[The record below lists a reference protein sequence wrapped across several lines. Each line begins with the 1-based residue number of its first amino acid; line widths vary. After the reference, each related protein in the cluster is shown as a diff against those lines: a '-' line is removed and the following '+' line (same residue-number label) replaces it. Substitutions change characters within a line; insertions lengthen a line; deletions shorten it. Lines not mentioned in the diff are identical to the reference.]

1 MAGDGS
7 DVHSILAPVDIS
19 MPSFGVDIAKNLL
32 QIQNGPEWVKM
43 YSFID
48 IAINS
53 A

>member
-7 DVHSILAPVDIS
+7 DVHSILAP
-19 MPSFGVDIAKNLL
+19 SFGVDIAKNLL
-32 QIQNGPEWVKM
+32 KIQNRPEWIKV